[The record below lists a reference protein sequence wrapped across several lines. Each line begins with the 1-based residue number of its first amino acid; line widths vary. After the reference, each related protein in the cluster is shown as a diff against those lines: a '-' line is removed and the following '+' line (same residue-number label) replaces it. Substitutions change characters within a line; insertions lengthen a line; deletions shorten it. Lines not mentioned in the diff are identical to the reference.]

1 MDRREFILASA
12 ATLFAGC
19 LSRVASRRLPV
30 DDPRAF
36 DFGDDTLVAFLADGT
51 VWTSRARGI
60 KPLLEVID
68 DAGADFARAR
78 CYDRIV
84 GRAAAFLY
92 ARLRVAS
99 VLAPVMSEGAAEI
112 LARHGIAV
120 SAGLLVPGIRN
131 RRNDG
136 PCPMDRAVCNLGDDD
151 VAAAVEILRHR

>member
-1 MDRREFILASA
+1 MDRRGFILASSA
-12 ATLFAGC
+12 AFFAGC
-19 LSRVASRRLPV
+19 LPRAAPRRLPA

-60 KPLLEVID
+60 KPLLEVVD
-68 DAGADFARAR
+68 GAGADFARAR

-92 ARLRVAS
+92 VRLRVAA
-99 VLAPVMSEGAAEI
+99 VLAPVMSEGAAKI
-112 LARHGIAV
+112 LARHGIAA
-120 SAGLLVPGIRN
+120 SAGLLVPEIRN

-136 PCPMDRAVCNLGDDD
+136 PCPMDLAVRGVGDDD
-151 VAAAVEILRHR
+151 VEDAVEILRHR